1 MVIQNLGGGGGGGE
15 RCITVD
21 VKVVNCFELQIIP
34 SRFFA
39 SLARASKQPI
49 KKQEIITRMHSVV
62 RKIQIKL
69 DLTGIYA
76 QLFSLRRKTRK
87 YTTLRIVFV
96 SRRMLLLSLP
106 RTSCLISIIQNVGG
120 KNLAFWVYYMTY
132 TVTNQKAGRGRCQI
146 CVISLQLIS
155 FQRQSPDKMV

>member
-1 MVIQNLGGGGGGGE
+1 MVIQNLGGWGGGGGGGE

-62 RKIQIKL
+62 RKIQIEL
-69 DLTGIYA
+69 DLTGVYA
-76 QLFSLRRKTRK
+76 QLFSLRRKTQK
-87 YTTLRIVFV
+87 YTTLRIVFCFKKNAALESSTDKLSDKHYSKCWRKKIGV
-96 SRRMLLLSLP
+96 LSL
-106 RTSCLISIIQNVGG
+106 LYD
-120 KNLAFWVYYMTY
+120 VYS
-132 TVTNQKAGRGRCQI
+132 NQPEGR
-146 CVISLQLIS
+146 
-155 FQRQSPDKMV
+155 